1 MYLYVDRRLTSFDWS
16 QMSSGG
22 PHLLSGFLILFRETL
37 ELLPLIRDL
46 EWTPRIK
53 FFYCHCEN
61 MSFCCL
67 L

>member
-22 PHLLSGFLILFRETL
+22 PHLLSGFLISFRETL
-37 ELLPLIRDL
+37 ALLPFVRDL

-53 FFYCHCEN
+53 I
-61 MSFCCL
+61 L
-67 L
+67 LLSL